1 MMEEKFDA
9 LLLKNQLC
17 FPIYAAANKV
27 IRRYQPLLKE
37 LDLTYTQYIV
47 MMVMWEKKQVNEKVL
62 VDCLYL
68 QANTLAPLLKKLQ
81 QKGYVEI
88 AKDEKDKRNLVIKL
102 TQKGSDLKEKA
113 VDVPKTLAQE
123 NWLTLDEAIMFR
135 KILYKILNDGKET
148 ESDCCILKK

>member
-1 MMEEKFDA
+1 MEEKFDA